1 MTPWQ
6 LLSAPARA
14 VKVLHFF
21 PGEPPARRDHTMYST
36 GREGDTVAA
45 DTPSDLRAPRTAVVA
60 DPDDARLASYAK
72 ALRDAGYSVLC
83 ARDAAGLAASLEESR
98 PSVVVV
104 DTSLSA
110 VKADAPVLVVVDLD
124 DPAELA
130 AMKPSGIHDC
140 IAKPPAPRELAYR
153 ATALIDMV
161 ARRNAARQET
171 EALREQLR
179 QVSAAVRATNDPEEI
194 ARHVVAGFGRTFKAD
209 HVWLTT
215 FEDSRVPRINA
226 AWSRPGLA
234 PLNEQALPDEDD
246 ARRTADLLWAGAET
260 SSSPGTEE
268 PTAGEAASPGIGD
281 AVSSLAVPMGEG
293 SSSLGII
300 WIAMIDQP
308 RTWSGTELGL
318 IQHVAGNAAHGLIQ
332 SHLISSQQQVVK
344 QLQQLDKAKTDF
356 LATVNHEL
364 RTPLTSIM
372 AYLDMIQ
379 ESTEQPVS
387 PEVHQMLDIV
397 VRNTERLRILI
408 EDMLSVSRNGL
419 DDSLMHLTPV
429 RLGQTLDLVAAALR
443 PLATLQNV
451 TIAVEQVPEDPE
463 ILADEVQLQQVFTN
477 LVSNAIKFTPS
488 GGRIQVGSESHAA
501 ADGTRWATVS
511 VADTG
516 IGISSDEIDH
526 VFTRFYRA
534 SNAMSGAIPGTGL
547 GLAIT
552 KDIVSRHGGRID
564 VSSILGAGTTVT
576 VSLPLDA
583 ERSQEN

>member
-1 MTPWQ
+1 
-6 LLSAPARA
+6 
-14 VKVLHFF
+14 
-21 PGEPPARRDHTMYST
+21 
-36 GREGDTVAA
+36 VAA
-45 DTPSDLRAPRTAVVA
+45 ESPGDLGALRTAVVA
-60 DPDDARLASYAK
+60 DPDGGRLESYART
-72 ALRDAGYSVLC
+72 LQDGGYSVLC
-83 ARDAAGLAASLEESR
+83 AGNAVALAAAVDSCQ

-104 DTSLSA
+104 DASLSA
-110 VKADAPVLVVVDLD
+110 VETAAPVLVVVDLD

-130 AMKPSGIHDC
+130 AMNPSGIHDC
-140 IAKPPAPRELAYR
+140 IAKPPPPRELVHR
-153 ATALIDMV
+153 ATALIDQV
-161 ARRNAARQET
+161 ARRKAARQET

-179 QVSAAVRATNDPEEI
+179 EVSAAVRATNDPQEI

-209 HVWLTT
+209 HVWLAT

-226 AWSRPGLA
+226 AWSRPGLE
-234 PLNEQALPDEDD
+234 PLPEQALPDEEY
-246 ARRTADLLWAGAET
+246 AQQTADRLWANAET
-260 SSSPGTEE
+260 MS
-268 PTAGEAASPGIGD
+268 TAGTDEPSAGDAPAAPIAN

-300 WIAMIDQP
+300 WIAMLDGP

-318 IQHVAGNAAHGLIQ
+318 MQHVAGNAAYGLIQ

-419 DDSLMHLTPV
+419 DDSLLHLTPV

-443 PLATLQNV
+443 PLATQQNV
-451 TIAVEQVPEDPE
+451 TIAVEPVPEDPE

-488 GGRIQVGSESHAA
+488 GGRIEVGSESHSAS
-501 ADGTRWATVS
+501 DGTRWATVS

-564 VSSILGAGTTVT
+564 VSSTLGSGTTVT
-576 VSLPLDA
+576 VSLPLGT
-583 ERSQEN
+583 RGQEN

>member
-1 MTPWQ
+1 M
-6 LLSAPARA
+6 
-14 VKVLHFF
+14 
-21 PGEPPARRDHTMYST
+21 
-36 GREGDTVAA
+36 AA
-45 DTPSDLRAPRTAVVA
+45 DTPSGFRVPRTAVVA

-72 ALRDAGYSVLC
+72 ALQDAGYSVLC
-83 ARDAAGLAASLEESR
+83 AGDADGLAASLEECR

-110 VKADAPVLVVVDLD
+110 VKSEAPVLVVVDLD

-161 ARRNAARQET
+161 ARRNAARQAS

-179 QVSAAVRATNDPEEI
+179 QVSAAVRATNDPQEI

-215 FEDSRVPRINA
+215 FEDNRVPRINA
-226 AWSRPGLA
+226 AWSRPGLE
-234 PLNEQALPDEDD
+234 PLREEALPDEQD
-246 ARRTADLLWAGAET
+246 ARQAADLLWAGTET
-260 SSSPGTEE
+260 SSSPGTED
-268 PTAGEAASPGIGD
+268 PTAGEASSPGIAD

-451 TIAVEQVPEDPE
+451 TIAVDQVPEDPE

-501 ADGTRWATVS
+501 ADGSRWATVS

-564 VSSILGAGTTVT
+564 VSSTLGSGTTVT

>member
-1 MTPWQ
+1 
-6 LLSAPARA
+6 
-14 VKVLHFF
+14 
-21 PGEPPARRDHTMYST
+21 
-36 GREGDTVAA
+36 VAA
-45 DTPSDLRAPRTAVVA
+45 ESPGDLGALRTAVVA
-60 DPDDARLASYAK
+60 DPDGGRLESYART
-72 ALRDAGYSVLC
+72 LQDGGYSVLC
-83 ARDAAGLAASLEESR
+83 AGNAVALAAAVDSCQ

-104 DTSLSA
+104 DASLSA
-110 VKADAPVLVVVDLD
+110 VETAAPVLVVVDLD

-130 AMKPSGIHDC
+130 AMNPSGIHDC
-140 IAKPPAPRELAYR
+140 IAKPPPPRELVHR
-153 ATALIDMV
+153 ATALIDQV
-161 ARRNAARQET
+161 ARRKAARQET

-179 QVSAAVRATNDPEEI
+179 EVSAAVRATNDPQEI

-209 HVWLTT
+209 HVWLAT

-226 AWSRPGLA
+226 AWSRPGLE
-234 PLNEQALPDEDD
+234 PLPEQALPDEEY
-246 ARRTADLLWAGAET
+246 AQQTADRLWANAET
-260 SSSPGTEE
+260 MS
-268 PTAGEAASPGIGD
+268 TAGTDEPSAGDAPAAPIAN

-300 WIAMIDQP
+300 WIAMLDGP

-318 IQHVAGNAAHGLIQ
+318 MQHVAGNAAYGLIQ

-419 DDSLMHLTPV
+419 DDSLLHLTPV

-443 PLATLQNV
+443 PLATQQNV
-451 TIAVEQVPEDPE
+451 TIAVDPVPEDPE

-488 GGRIQVGSESHAA
+488 GGRIEVGSESHSAS
-501 ADGTRWATVS
+501 DGTRWATVS

-564 VSSILGAGTTVT
+564 VSSTLGSGTTVT
-576 VSLPLDA
+576 VSLPLGT
-583 ERSQEN
+583 RGQEN

>member
-1 MTPWQ
+1 MSTAGTDEP
-6 LLSAPARA
+6 SAGDAPA
-14 VKVLHFF
+14 
-21 PGEPPARRDHTMYST
+21 AR
-36 GREGDTVAA
+36 
-45 DTPSDLRAPRTAVVA
+45 
-60 DPDDARLASYAK
+60 
-72 ALRDAGYSVLC
+72 
-83 ARDAAGLAASLEESR
+83 
-98 PSVVVV
+98 
-104 DTSLSA
+104 
-110 VKADAPVLVVVDLD
+110 
-124 DPAELA
+124 
-130 AMKPSGIHDC
+130 
-140 IAKPPAPRELAYR
+140 IA
-153 ATALIDMV
+153 
-161 ARRNAARQET
+161 N
-171 EALREQLR
+171 
-179 QVSAAVRATNDPEEI
+179 
-194 ARHVVAGFGRTFKAD
+194 
-209 HVWLTT
+209 
-215 FEDSRVPRINA
+215 
-226 AWSRPGLA
+226 
-234 PLNEQALPDEDD
+234 
-246 ARRTADLLWAGAET
+246 
-260 SSSPGTEE
+260 
-268 PTAGEAASPGIGD
+268 

-300 WIAMIDQP
+300 WIAMLDGP
-308 RTWSGTELGL
+308 RTWSGIELGL
-318 IQHVAGNAAHGLIQ
+318 MQHVAGNAAYGLIQ

-419 DDSLMHLTPV
+419 DDSLLHLTPV

-443 PLATLQNV
+443 PLATQQNV
-451 TIAVEQVPEDPE
+451 TIAVDPVPEDPE

-488 GGRIQVGSESHAA
+488 GGRIEVGSESHSAS
-501 ADGTRWATVS
+501 DGTRWATVS

-564 VSSILGAGTTVT
+564 VSSTLGSGTTVT
-576 VSLPLDA
+576 VSLPLDT
-583 ERSQEN
+583 RSQEN

>member
-1 MTPWQ
+1 M
-6 LLSAPARA
+6 
-14 VKVLHFF
+14 
-21 PGEPPARRDHTMYST
+21 
-36 GREGDTVAA
+36 AA
-45 DTPSDLRAPRTAVVA
+45 ESPSDLRAPRTAVVA
-60 DPDDARLASYAK
+60 DPDAGRLESYART
-72 ALRDAGYSVLC
+72 LRDAGYSVLC
-83 ARDAAGLAASLEESR
+83 AGNADELAASVDSR
-98 PSVVVV
+98 QPSVVVV
-104 DTSLSA
+104 DASLSA
-110 VKADAPVLVVVDLD
+110 VETAAPVLVVVDLD
-124 DPAELA
+124 NPAELA
-130 AMKPSGIHDC
+130 AMMPSGVHDC
-140 IAKPPAPRELAYR
+140 IAKPPPPRELVHR
-153 ATALIDMV
+153 ATALIDQV
-161 ARRNAARQET
+161 ARRKAARQET

-179 QVSAAVRATNDPEEI
+179 EVSAAVRATNDPEEI
-194 ARHVVAGFGRTFKAD
+194 ARLVVAGFGRTFKAD
-209 HVWLTT
+209 HVWLAT
-215 FEDSRVPRINA
+215 FEDSRVPPIQA
-226 AWSRPGLA
+226 AWNRPGLE
-234 PLNEQALPDEDD
+234 PLPEQALPDEQYS
-246 ARRTADLLWAGAET
+246 RQTADRLWAGAET
-260 SSSPGTEE
+260 MSTAGSEE
-268 PTAGEAASPGIGD
+268 PAAGDAPAPGIAN

-300 WIAMIDQP
+300 WIAMLDGP

-318 IQHVAGNAAHGLIQ
+318 LQHVAGNAAHGLIQ

-443 PLATLQNV
+443 PLATQQNV
-451 TIAVEQVPEDPE
+451 TIAVDPVPEDPE

-488 GGRIQVGSESHAA
+488 GGRIEVGSESHAA
-501 ADGTRWATVS
+501 SDGSRWATVS

-516 IGISSDEIDH
+516 IGISSEEIDH

-534 SNAMSGAIPGTGL
+534 SNAMTGAIPGTGL

-564 VSSILGAGTTVT
+564 VSSTLGSGTTVT
-576 VSLPLDA
+576 VSLPLDT
-583 ERSQEN
+583 RSQEN

>member
-1 MTPWQ
+1 M
-6 LLSAPARA
+6 
-14 VKVLHFF
+14 
-21 PGEPPARRDHTMYST
+21 
-36 GREGDTVAA
+36 AA

-60 DPDDARLASYAK
+60 DPDDARLASYAR

>member
-1 MTPWQ
+1 
-6 LLSAPARA
+6 
-14 VKVLHFF
+14 
-21 PGEPPARRDHTMYST
+21 MYST
-36 GREGDTVAA
+36 GREGDTVAV

-83 ARDAAGLAASLEESR
+83 ARDADGLAASLEKCR

-104 DTSLSA
+104 DASLSA

-130 AMKPSGIHDC
+130 AMQPTGIHDC

-153 ATALIDMV
+153 ATALIDTV
-161 ARRNAARQET
+161 ARRNAVRQET

-179 QVSAAVRATNDPEEI
+179 QVSAAVRATNDPQEI

-226 AWSRPGLA
+226 AWSRPGLK
-234 PLNEQALPDEDD
+234 PLREQALPDEQD
-246 ARRTADLLWAGAET
+246 ARHAADLLWAGTET
-260 SSSPGTEE
+260 SSSPGAEDL
-268 PTAGEAASPGIGD
+268 TAGEAASPGIAD

-583 ERSQEN
+583 ERSREN

>member
-1 MTPWQ
+1 M
-6 LLSAPARA
+6 
-14 VKVLHFF
+14 
-21 PGEPPARRDHTMYST
+21 
-36 GREGDTVAA
+36 AA
-45 DTPSDLRAPRTAVVA
+45 ETPSGLRAPRTAVVG
-60 DPDDARLASYAK
+60 DPDGGRLASYARI
-72 ALRDAGYSVLC
+72 LRDAGYSVLC
-83 ARDAAGLAASLEESR
+83 AGDAAELAAAVDASH
-98 PSVVVV
+98 PSVIVV
-104 DTSLSA
+104 DASLSGVDA
-110 VKADAPVLVVVDLD
+110 AAPVLVVVDLD
-124 DPAELA
+124 NPAELA
-130 AMKPSGIHDC
+130 AVTPSGIHDC
-140 IAKPPAPRELAYR
+140 IAKPPPPRELVHR
-153 ATALIDMV
+153 TAVLVDQV
-161 ARRNAARQET
+161 ARRKAAREET

-179 QVSAAVRATNDPEEI
+179 LVSAAVRATNDPQEI
-194 ARHVVAGFGRTFKAD
+194 ARLVVAGFGRTFKAD
-209 HVWLTT
+209 HVLLST
-215 FEDSRVPRINA
+215 FEDTRVPRINA
-226 AWSRPGLA
+226 AWSRTGLDPLPG
-234 PLNEQALPDEDD
+234 QAFPDDQYE
-246 ARRTADLLWAGAET
+246 RQTADRLWAEAGT
-260 SSSPGTEE
+260 LSTGGTEE
-268 PTAGEAASPGIGD
+268 PAAGGAPAPGIANAAS
-281 AVSSLAVPMGEG
+281 ALAVPMGEG
-293 SSSLGII
+293 STSLGII
-300 WIAMIDQP
+300 WIVMLDEQ

-318 IQHVAGNAAHGLIQ
+318 IQHVAGNTAHGLIQ

-387 PEVHQMLDIV
+387 PEMHQMLDIV

-451 TIAVEQVPEDPE
+451 TIAVEPVPEDPE

-488 GGRIQVGSESHAA
+488 GGRIDVGSQSHAD
-501 ADGTRWATVS
+501 ADGSRWATVR
-511 VADTG
+511 VADNG

-534 SNAMSGAIPGTGL
+534 SNAMAGAIPGTGL

-564 VSSILGAGTTVT
+564 VSSTLGTGTTVT
-576 VSLPLDA
+576 VSLPLDIH
-583 ERSQEN
+583 RSREN

>member
-1 MTPWQ
+1 
-6 LLSAPARA
+6 
-14 VKVLHFF
+14 
-21 PGEPPARRDHTMYST
+21 MYST

-60 DPDDARLASYAK
+60 DPDDARLASYAR

>member
-1 MTPWQ
+1 MPGG
-6 LLSAPARA
+6 LS
-14 VKVLHFF
+14 V
-21 PGEPPARRDHTMYST
+21 
-36 GREGDTVAA
+36 
-45 DTPSDLRAPRTAVVA
+45 PRTAVVA
-60 DPDDARLASYAK
+60 DPDGARLATNAQ
-72 ALRDAGYSVLC
+72 ALRDAGYRVLC
-83 ARDAAGLAASLEESR
+83 AEDAEALAAVLAASE

-104 DTSLSA
+104 DTSLSTVETA
-110 VKADAPVLVVVDLD
+110 APLLVVVDLD
-124 DPAELA
+124 DPTELA
-130 AMKPSGIHDC
+130 AMQPSGIHDC
-140 IAKPPAPRELAYR
+140 IAKPPPPRELVHR
-153 ATALIDMV
+153 ANALIDMV
-161 ARRNAARQET
+161 ARRKAARQET

-179 QVSAAVRATNDPEEI
+179 QVSAAVRATNDPQEI

-209 HVWLTT
+209 YVWLAT
-215 FEDSRVPRINA
+215 FEDDRVPRINA
-226 AWSRPGLA
+226 SWSRPGLR
-234 PLNEQALPDEDD
+234 PLTPASLPDEQH
-246 ARRTADLLWAGAET
+246 ARQTADLLWAGAET
-260 SSSPGTEE
+260 SSSAAAEESTAEE
-268 PTAGEAASPGIGD
+268 PTAGQAPSAGIADAA
-281 AVSSLAVPMGEG
+281 SSLAVPMGEG
-293 SSSLGII
+293 NSSLGII
-300 WIAMIDQP
+300 VIAMLEQQ
-308 RTWSGTELGL
+308 RSWTGAELGL
-318 IQHVAGNAAHGLIQ
+318 MQHVAGNTAYGLIQ

-379 ESTEQPVS
+379 ENTEQPVS

-408 EDMLSVSRNGL
+408 EDMLSVSRSGL

-451 TIAVEQVPEDPE
+451 TIAVDAVPEDPE

-488 GGRIQVGSESHAA
+488 GGRIEVGSESHAA

-564 VSSILGAGTTVT
+564 VSSTLGAGTTVK
-576 VSLPLDA
+576 VSLPLGAD
-583 ERSQEN
+583 RSQEN

>member
-1 MTPWQ
+1 M
-6 LLSAPARA
+6 
-14 VKVLHFF
+14 
-21 PGEPPARRDHTMYST
+21 
-36 GREGDTVAA
+36 AA

-60 DPDDARLASYAK
+60 DPDDARLASYAR

-234 PLNEQALPDEDD
+234 PLNEEALPDEED
-246 ARRTADLLWAGAET
+246 ARRAADLLWAGAET

>member
-1 MTPWQ
+1 
-6 LLSAPARA
+6 
-14 VKVLHFF
+14 
-21 PGEPPARRDHTMYST
+21 MYST

>member
-1 MTPWQ
+1 
-6 LLSAPARA
+6 
-14 VKVLHFF
+14 
-21 PGEPPARRDHTMYST
+21 MYST
-36 GREGDTVAA
+36 GRKGDIVAA
-45 DTPSDLRAPRTAVVA
+45 DTPGGLHASYTAIVA
-60 DPDDARLASYAK
+60 DPDATRLAVNAQ
-72 ALRDAGYSVLC
+72 ALRDAGYTVHC
-83 ARDAAGLAASLEESR
+83 ARDSDALAGLLAAVE
-98 PSVVVV
+98 PSVVVA
-104 DTSLSA
+104 DTSLSSIEA
-110 VKADAPVLVVVDLD
+110 PAPVLVVVDLD

-130 AMKPSGIHDC
+130 AMNPSGIHDC
-140 IAKPPAPRELAYR
+140 IAKPPPPRELVHR
-153 ATALIDMV
+153 ATALISMV
-161 ARRNAARQET
+161 ARRKAARQKT

-179 QVSAAVRATNDPEEI
+179 QVSAAVRGTIDPQEI
-194 ARHVVAGFGRTFKAD
+194 AQHVVAGFGRTFKAD
-209 HVWLTT
+209 HVWLST
-215 FEDSRVPRINA
+215 FEDERVPRITA
-226 AWSRPGLA
+226 GWSRPGLE
-234 PLNEQALPDEDD
+234 PLTVEALPDERQ
-246 ARRTADLLWAGAET
+246 ARQAADRLWAGAET
-260 SSSPGTEE
+260 LSPAGAEE
-268 PTAGEAASPGIGD
+268 PTAGEVASAGIAN

-293 SSSLGII
+293 NSSLGII
-300 WIAMIDQP
+300 WIAMLDQP
-308 RTWSGTELGL
+308 RKWSGTELGL
-318 IQHVAGNAAHGLIQ
+318 IQHVAGNAAHALIQ

-379 ESTEQPVS
+379 ERTEQPVS

-451 TIAVEQVPEDPE
+451 TIAVEPVPEDPE

-488 GGRIQVGSESHAA
+488 GGRIEVGSESHAA

-516 IGISSDEIDH
+516 IGISSDEIHH

-534 SNAMSGAIPGTGL
+534 SNAMAGAIPGTGL

-564 VSSILGAGTTVT
+564 VSSTLGSGTTVT
-576 VSLPLDA
+576 VSLPLDPC
-583 ERSQEN
+583 RSQEN

>member
-1 MTPWQ
+1 M
-6 LLSAPARA
+6 
-14 VKVLHFF
+14 
-21 PGEPPARRDHTMYST
+21 
-36 GREGDTVAA
+36 AA

>member
-1 MTPWQ
+1 M
-6 LLSAPARA
+6 
-14 VKVLHFF
+14 
-21 PGEPPARRDHTMYST
+21 
-36 GREGDTVAA
+36 AA

-83 ARDAAGLAASLEESR
+83 AGDADELAASLEESR

-110 VKADAPVLVVVDLD
+110 IKADAPVLVVVDLD

-194 ARHVVAGFGRTFKAD
+194 ANHVVAGFGRTFRAD

-234 PLNEQALPDEDD
+234 PLREQALPDEED
-246 ARRTADLLWAGAET
+246 ARRAADLLWAGAET

-268 PTAGEAASPGIGD
+268 PAAGEAVSPGIGD

-397 VRNTERLRILI
+397 VRNTERLRTLI